1 MLELLQTNSTIS
13 HYRILHRLRSRVMSE
28 FYLAEHTRL
37 DRKVALKIL
46 PAAFTRDEDRV
57 RLFIQEAKAASALN
71 HPNIL
76 TIHEIGEVDDA
87 YYLVTEYI
95 EGQTLRHRMTAQMKL
110 GE

>member
-1 MLELLQTNSTIS
+1 MLQSLQTNNTIS
-13 HYRILHRLRSRVMSE
+13 HYRILQKLSAGGMGEV
-28 FYLAEHTRL
+28 YLAEDTRL
-37 DRKVALKIL
+37 DGKVALKIL

-57 RLFIQEAKAASALN
+57 RRFIQEAKAASALN

-95 EGQTLRHRMTAQMKL
+95 EGQTLRR
-110 GE
+110 E